1 MKPLLT
7 TALLAAAA
15 TLGSVGPAA
24 AQTAW
29 NLSPTHCVQNT
40 AASDSFG
47 NTWTCPSATASP
59 SVTLSAWSSDR
70 GNVITGSSPTQEAV
84 DTANSFRLSGSGYA
98 SAFLSPQGA
107 SGFGA
112 VSRLEAQQ
120 ARLGGDTSPLAPGS
134 PNHAFD
140 SIAPGSIDLL
150 LLEFSSSVVLSQIG
164 IGWTDGDA
172 DVTVLRWAGGGGNP
186 FLDNGT
192 STMIGD
198 GHRNLGS
205 TGWSLVGS
213 YANLAADSS
222 VPFGGTARNTGA
234 TDTMASSWWLV
245 STFNTTLNGNSASC
259 LAGDGKPTDCFA
271 GNDSFKFNYIA
282 FRTPTPPPPGQV
294 SEPASLALLGI
305 AALAWVASSRR
316 RPAAAA

>member
-15 TLGSVGPAA
+15 ALGSVGPAA
-24 AQTAW
+24 AQTTW
-29 NLSPTHCVQNT
+29 NLSLSPALTHCVQNA
-40 AASDSFG
+40 AASGSFG
-47 NTWTCPSATASP
+47 NTWTCPSGSASP
-59 SVTLSAWSSDR
+59 VTLSAWSSDR
-70 GNVITGSSPTQEAV
+70 GSSSTGNTTDDSYHLT
-84 DTANSFRLSGSGYA
+84 GSGYA
-98 SAFLSPQGA
+98 SAFLSPQDT

-120 ARLGGDTSPLAPGS
+120 ALTPFAPGS

-172 DVTVLRWAGGGGNP
+172 DVTVMRWAGAGNP
-186 FLDNGT
+186 FLTDGT
-192 STMIGD
+192 STMSGD
-198 GHRNLGS
+198 GERNLSNTLGN

-213 YANLAADSS
+213 YANLAADRSGN
-222 VPFGGTARNTGA
+222 FGDTARNTGA
-234 TDTMASSWWLV
+234 TDAMASSWWLV
-245 STFNTTLNGNSASC
+245 STFNTTLNGGSSSCRKADGSATTC
-259 LAGDGKPTDCFA
+259 LPD
-271 GNDSFKFNYIA
+271 NDRFKFNYIA
-282 FRTPTPPPPGQV
+282 FRTPTPPPPGRV